1 MTSKFEDCK
10 QQLAQLEVQSA
21 KIKKAVGQI
30 INTPLG
36 NVKKQTPATS
46 ASDLSAAASGNQQD
60 DFMWE
65 ADDDIPDEDDL
76 PDWNADDMVDEE
88 DFE

>member
-1 MTSKFEDCK
+1 MAYRFNGYSNSQPSYEGESYDGDVLPPRGEMIRDLMTEEGLTLD
-10 QQLAQLEVQSA
+10 E
-21 KIKKAVGQI
+21 
-30 INTPLG
+30 
-36 NVKKQTPATS
+36 ATAIVDS
-46 ASDLSAAASGNQQD
+46 WQGDD

>member
-1 MTSKFEDCK
+1 MAYRFNGYSDK
-10 QQLAQLEVQSA
+10 QPSYEGETYDGEVLPPRGEM
-21 KIKKAVGQI
+21 IR
-30 INTPLG
+30 
-36 NVKKQTPATS
+36 
-46 ASDLSAAASGNQQD
+46 DLMNEEGLTRSEAEAIVDSWQGDD

-65 ADDDIPDEDDL
+65 QDDDIPDEDDL